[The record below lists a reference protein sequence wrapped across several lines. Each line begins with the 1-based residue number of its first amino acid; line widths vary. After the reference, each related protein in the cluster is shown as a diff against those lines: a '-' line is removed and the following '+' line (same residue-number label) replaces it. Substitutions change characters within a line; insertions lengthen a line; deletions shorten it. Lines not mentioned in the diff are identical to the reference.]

1 VIDSVQEPIGKW
13 VFKTACFN
21 RSRIESSLKTKSDDC
36 LSEKRHCDEH
46 GHACDGPR
54 EGTVTRSSWEQ

>member
-1 VIDSVQEPIGKW
+1 VTDFVQEPIGKW

-21 RSRIESSLKTKSDDC
+21 RSRIESSLKTKSDDF

-46 GHACDGPR
+46 GQRP
-54 EGTVTRSSWEQ
+54 